1 MTRRRKIF
9 AGLAALAV
17 VVVGIIVPARKSDA
31 LLTLSF
37 VQFETNHT
45 ATFVIENRSSAKIEF
60 ISPSAGWRAPNG
72 EWIKAPSS
80 GPTSAEVAPRTT
92 RALAI
97 AVPTNRVWRAS
108 LVYAEPSPLAD
119 SVEGL
124 LSRVGLRG
132 SFFSRRVRS
141 VDSQWLTN
149 APPVP

>member
-1 MTRRRKIF
+1 MF
-9 AGLAALAV
+9 VVLAALGVVAV
-17 VVVGIIVPARKSDA
+17 VFIARRRQSEA

-60 ISPSAGWRAPNG
+60 TSPSAGWRAPNG
-72 EWIKAPSS
+72 EWVQAPSS
-80 GPTSAEVAPRTT
+80 GPTSAEVAPRMT
-92 RALAI
+92 RAWAI

-108 LVYAEPSPLAD
+108 LVYTEPSPLAD
-119 SVEGL
+119 SVESL
-124 LSRVGLRG
+124 LWRVGLRR
-132 SFFSRRVRS
+132 SFFTRTGRI